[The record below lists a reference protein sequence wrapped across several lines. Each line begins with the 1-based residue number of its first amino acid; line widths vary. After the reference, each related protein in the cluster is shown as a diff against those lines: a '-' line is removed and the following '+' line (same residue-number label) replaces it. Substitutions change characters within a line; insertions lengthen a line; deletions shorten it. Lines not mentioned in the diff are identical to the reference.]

1 MQIGESD
8 DPDKKYASLKPGQ
21 RLDTVTFEEALS
33 CFDLPRNLGDYK
45 GSDIIIAIGRFGPY
59 TKYGSMFVSLGR
71 DNDPYTIDYDT
82 AVVLIEK
89 KIESDA
95 NKIITSFEYQ
105 GEHVSIEN
113 GRYGPFI
120 RFGKKNIKIPKT
132 MHEDIKKVSQKQWKE
147 LIDAA

>member
-1 MQIGESD
+1 M
-8 DPDKKYASLKPGQ
+8 
-21 RLDTVTFEEALS
+21 
-33 CFDLPRNLGDYK
+33 PRNLGDYK

-59 TKYGSMFVSLGR
+59 AKYGSMFVSLGR

-95 NKIITSFEYQ
+95 NKIITSFEYK

-132 MHEDIKKVSQKQWKE
+132 MHEGIKKVSQKQWKE